1 VLVVVSLLQ
10 SLPFLVRSRASHIEI
25 LALRHQLAIA
35 NRARHPRVRLTAI
48 DRVLW
53 VWLSHR
59 WRGWRSALH
68 IVQPATV
75 LAWHRRGFRLF
86 WTWKSRHRTGR
97 PAVPHDIKLRMEYA
111 SGWDCDPALDVGLP
125 TTRPGAGVAALAH
138 AIVTAAAAIRMR
150 NENQ

>member
-1 VLVVVSLLQ
+1 STHRACRRFAAPVVAVLGSFARV
-10 SLPFLVRSRASHIEI
+10 A
-25 LALRHQLAIA
+25 ALGDPRTSPPVGDCESCP
-35 NRARHPRVRLTAI
+35 RPRVRLTAI

-75 LAWHRRGFRLF
+75 LAWHRRGFLLF

-97 PAVPHDIKLRMEYA
+97 P
-111 SGWDCDPALDVGLP
+111 
-125 TTRPGAGVAALAH
+125 
-138 AIVTAAAAIRMR
+138 
-150 NENQ
+150 